1 MPTRSGINYTTKEEI
16 LAAPPGVP
24 IRFTSSADIVQHL
37 VPYLK
42 DWRRELNWK
51 ESNAPQKSC
60 GLENLLWDILESLGV
75 DQEDVEIQHDSEE
88 PSTLDRGADWM
99 DDPRFLITL
108 DIRNP
113 SIISTLH
120 ELGHVLYGTS
130 ELEACRFSVW
140 LFRAAFPRA
149 YDKLVW
155 EGHMLK
161 RPVPVS

>member
-1 MPTRSGINYTTKEEI
+1 MPTHSGINYTTKEEI
-16 LAAPPGVP
+16 LAEPPGTP
-24 IRFTSSADIVQHL
+24 IRWGNAPNIIELL
-37 VPYLK
+37 VPYLR
-42 DWRRELNWK
+42 DWRSDFDWK
-51 ESNAPQKSC
+51 NSTKPQKSC
-60 GLENLLWDILESLGV
+60 ALENLLWDILESLGV